1 MVTDDK
7 RKNLVELTWTKIVLG
22 ILLTVT
28 VSSLITWGL
37 IDGLATPKTAFTTD
51 TNSSVN
57 TIDHINGLVNTID
70 HMKDSATSLNS
81 FTGYVNNRVDT
92 LTDSTQTHFDEVEGR
107 MTNDE
112 TNIDT
117 KASTADLNSFKN
129 SVNNTLVTKA
139 NSSDLVA
146 LQNTVS
152 TKANS
157 SDLAA
162 LQNTVSTKAN
172 SSDLVTLQNTLNGLT
187 ITIPSGAINANN
199 CANRFIWTADVPYQV
214 TSIVFQQSVVEATN
228 SGTTITVERDP
239 NGTAIGS
246 GYSLLTTAINLSS
259 GITANVSFLATLNS
273 ATSNLQF
280 AAGDSLALNF
290 SGLLKEYIGCV
301 TVTLKRM

>member
-157 SDLAA
+157 SDL
-162 LQNTVSTKAN
+162 
-172 SSDLVTLQNTLNGLT
+172 VTLQNTLNGLT